1 MSTILQI
8 LRRRWP
14 AGIAS
19 CAVTCALFAFFAP
32 AALAQ
37 VNCEAIPAGP
47 ARTDCY
53 IGLARIGGGKAAIA
67 GTKSQLATDS
77 GILRETTGQG
87 VKKKSPRKKSARRAP
102 QH

>member
-1 MSTILQI
+1 MSTV
-8 LRRRWP
+8 LRVTQRCP
-14 AGIAS
+14 LAGPTARAATYAI
-19 CAVTCALFAFFAP
+19 FAFFAP

-53 IGLARIGGGKAAIA
+53 IGLARVGGGNAAIA

-77 GILRETTGQG
+77 GILRQTTGQG
-87 VKKKSPRKKSARRAP
+87 VKKKSPRKKSARRTP
-102 QH
+102 QN